1 MSKRFTVKIGCHF
14 VSEER
19 FNKSVTTLVS
29 IEYNWIL
36 SKFMHFFRVTKWLLH
51 LLVLYSGRV
60 SLTTVA
66 LVDDSA
72 SFFFLPLPI
81 VWGDAILFDPLGG
94 SFEPA
99 VPSLIHNFVSSRTT
113 SRDMVSITKFYFKH
127 TACAL
132 VKNYINP
139 LIHWCFVKCVWHIR
153 HVKWLH
159 YSVCLMESMHVRHTL
174 LIFIL
179 QYVLLVKA
187 SLILN
192 VLHRIYFLP

>member
-1 MSKRFTVKIGCHF
+1 MPMRLTVKIGCHF
-14 VSEER
+14 VSEEC
-19 FNKSVTTLVS
+19 FNNSVTTLAS

-36 SKFMHFFRVTKWLLH
+36 SKFMHFFLVMKWLLH

-81 VWGDAILFDPLGG
+81 VWGDAILFDLLGG

-139 LIHWCFVKCVWHIR
+139 FIHWCFVKCIWHIR

-159 YSVCLMESMHVRHTL
+159 YSVCLMESMHVRHSL

-179 QYVLLVKA
+179 CTLG
-187 SLILN
+187 
-192 VLHRIYFLP
+192 